1 MRQSQEFGGFDYQS
15 AAGCGSN
22 RGMSPIRA
30 LARLL
35 LATPFI
41 LDGIDAI
48 RHPEVH
54 AEKAEP
60 VVPLL
65 EKVSEKMPMVPS
77 DATTLSRIIGIKQ
90 VVAGLLLATGAAP
103 RVGAATLAVIAVP
116 TTAVRYPVWST
127 KGAERKANISGLLR
141 SAALLGGLVF
151 AAEDR
156 VGKPSL
162 SWRYDNW
169 REHQA
174 ELSDLRTSFKA
185 EVKAAKQAA

>member
-1 MRQSQEFGGFDYQS
+1 
-15 AAGCGSN
+15 
-22 RGMSPIRA
+22 MSPIRA
-30 LARLL
+30 VARVL

-48 RHPEVH
+48 RHPQAH
-54 AEKAEP
+54 ADKAQP
-60 VVPLL
+60 VAPLV
-65 EKVSEKMPMVPS
+65 EKVSERVPVMPS
-77 DATTLSRIIGIKQ
+77 DLKTLTRVIGIKQ
-90 VVAGLLLATGAAP
+90 VVAGLLLASGAAP
-103 RVGAATLAVIAVP
+103 RLGAATLAIIAVP

-127 KGAERKANISGLLR
+127 TGEERRANIAGLVR
-141 SAALLGGLVF
+141 NAALLSGLVF

-162 SWRYDNW
+162 GWRFDNW

-174 ELSDLRTSFKA
+174 ELSELRSSLKA